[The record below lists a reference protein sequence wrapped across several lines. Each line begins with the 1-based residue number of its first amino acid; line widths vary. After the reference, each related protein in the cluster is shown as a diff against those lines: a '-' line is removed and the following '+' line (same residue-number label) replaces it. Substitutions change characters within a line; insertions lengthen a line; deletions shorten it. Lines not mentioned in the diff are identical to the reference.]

1 MTARRYVLDTNILI
15 SAALMPGKPFQVLQH
30 VLETGVVIFSNDT
43 FEEILRRLMRSKF
56 DRYISQA
63 TRRRFLTDLEAVA
76 DWTAITGA
84 LRACRD
90 ADDDKILETALA
102 AGAECIVTGDQ
113 DLLVLHPFQ
122 GIAIITPEAFLN
134 AAMR

>member
-30 VLETGVVIFSNDT
+30 VLETSVVIFSNET
-43 FEEILRRLMRSKF
+43 FEEILTRLMRPEF

-63 TRRRFLTDLEAVA
+63 TRQRFLTDLEAVA

-102 AGAECIVTGDQ
+102 AGAECIVIGDQ
-113 DLLVLHPFQ
+113 DLLLLHPFQ
-122 GIAIITPEAFLN
+122 GVAIMTPEAFLT
-134 AAMR
+134 ATTR